1 MQVRLAPTGLIGRVA
16 LVLMA
21 AILVELILSALIF
34 EFADIHGARTLR
46 AGALADKL
54 TVITR
59 VMESTPAG
67 QRAVL
72 AEGLST
78 PKATV
83 RWLSGAKPAQDTEPA
98 TLALIREL
106 HHREPALAGRDIRL
120 SFVGETSSEG
130 ELSAAV
136 RLGDG
141 SWVQVV
147 SHLSGQS
154 FNVMWAVAGSTVIL
168 SIAVIIIAIILL
180 RSMGSPLR
188 ALALAADHVGKGA
201 PVHVPEEGAGDLR
214 RVAHAFNA
222 MQRRITDLLRSRTH
236 ALAAV
241 SHDLR
246 TPLARIRLRA
256 GLVADPNARRA
267 LEEDVD
273 EMVVMLDSLLAYLGG
288 RDEAETR
295 RPVDLAA
302 LCMTLVDAASDAGRT
317 ASYAGPERLVSL
329 IQGSAVRRAVDNL
342 IQNALSYGERAD
354 VSLYAD
360 EREVVIRVEDEG
372 PGIPADQLERVREPF
387 ARLDDARAR
396 NTGGLGLGLSIVQ
409 RVAEHEEGR
418 LLLANRQPRG
428 LRAELR
434 LPLRT
439 AT

>member
-1 MQVRLAPTGLIGRVA
+1 MQVRLAPSGLIGRVA
-16 LVLMA
+16 VVLMA

-34 EFADIHGARTLR
+34 EFADIHGARTQR

-59 VMESTPAG
+59 VMDGTPPQ
-67 QRAVL
+67 QRTSL

-83 RWLSGAKPAQDTEPA
+83 RWLAAATPAQDAEPA
-98 TLALIREL
+98 TQALIREL

-120 SFVGETSSEG
+120 AFVGDTEREG
-130 ELSAAV
+130 VLSAAV

-147 SHLSGQS
+147 SHLRGES
-154 FNVMWAVAGSTVIL
+154 FNVIWAVAGSTVIL

-222 MQRRITDLLRSRTH
+222 MQRRITDLLRARTH

-256 GLVADPNARRA
+256 GLVADPTARRA

-317 ASYAGPERLVSL
+317 ASYAGPERLVSC
-329 IQGSAVRRAVDNL
+329 IQSSAVRRAIDNL
-342 IQNALSYGERAD
+342 IQNALSYGDRAD
-354 VSLYAD
+354 VSLFTD
-360 EREVVIRVEDEG
+360 GGSVVIRVEDEG
-372 PGIPADQLERVREPF
+372 PGIPADQFDLVREPF

-409 RVAEHEEGR
+409 RVAEYEEGE
-418 LLLANRQPRG
+418 LLLSNRQVRG

>member
-1 MQVRLAPTGLIGRVA
+1 MQVRLAPSGLIGRVA

-21 AILVELILSALIF
+21 AILVELIVSALIF
-34 EFADIHGARTLR
+34 EFADIHGARTMQAR
-46 AGALADKL
+46 ALADKL

-59 VMESTPAG
+59 VMESTPAAH
-67 QRAVL
+67 RPTL
-72 AEGLST
+72 ADGLST

-83 RWLSGAKPAQDTEPA
+83 RWLPSAVPAQDTEA
-98 TLALIREL
+98 STRWLIQEL
-106 HHREPALAGRDIRL
+106 HDREPALAGRDIRIAVAEDAAENDL
-120 SFVGETSSEG
+120 
-130 ELSAAV
+130 LSAGV

-141 SWVQVV
+141 TWAQVISRV
-147 SHLSGQS
+147 KPQS
-154 FNVMWAVAGSTVIL
+154 FSVIWAVAGSTVSL
-168 SIAVIIIAIILL
+168 SIAVITIAIILL
-180 RSMGSPLR
+180 RGMGSPLR
-188 ALALAADHVGKGA
+188 ALATAADHVGKGA

-222 MQRRITDLLRSRTH
+222 MQSRITELLRARTH

-256 GLVADPNARRA
+256 GLVSDPQARRA

-288 RDEAETR
+288 RDEAEAR
-295 RPVDLAA
+295 RAVDLAA
-302 LCMTLVDAASDAGRT
+302 LCMTLVDAASDAGRN
-317 ASYAGPERLVSL
+317 ASYAGPERLVASV
-329 IQGSAVRRAVDNL
+329 QPSGVRRAIDNL
-342 IQNALSYGERAD
+342 IQNALNYGERAD
-354 VSLYAD
+354 VSLFAD
-360 EREVVIRVEDEG
+360 GGQVVIRIEDDG
-372 PGIPADQLERVREPF
+372 PGIPADQLEHVREPF

-409 RVAEHEEGR
+409 RVAEHEAGE
-418 LLLANRQPRG
+418 LVLANREQRG